1 MNYQDLGGPTPFN
14 YRPDD
19 DSSKLSTTLTP
30 KVRKKLDHIC
40 NLFRE
45 KRVWKLERQME
56 KVMLENYILNLAE
69 GLKGTKTKKKSK
81 KKSNSLVQD
90 PETVEPEDLS
100 QDDSEKLIQIGGIY
114 GYNEEAKSYNQFRY
128 EQYCAIQVLEES
140 RRRNRRRKKS
150 GQSQSKDGSDLRAI
164 KIQKLRQRNDHWSG
178 LR

>member
-45 KRVWKLERQME
+45 KRVWKLERQIE

-69 GLKGTKTKKKSK
+69 GLKEQRQKIK
-81 KKSNSLVQD
+81 
-90 PETVEPEDLS
+90 
-100 QDDSEKLIQIGGIY
+100 EKI
-114 GYNEEAKSYNQFRY
+114 
-128 EQYCAIQVLEES
+128 
-140 RRRNRRRKKS
+140 
-150 GQSQSKDGSDLRAI
+150 
-164 KIQKLRQRNDHWSG
+164 
-178 LR
+178 